1 MTETAEESWLADAC
15 ARAVRINEGN
25 LLTLLSDNRNTE
37 FGKKHNF
44 ASIRSPEEY
53 KKAVPFSTYEEVHT
67 YVERMKAG
75 ERDVLTVYPIAGF
88 CRTSGTEGTP
98 KYIPV
103 STAALERYSDKIEW
117 YKNRAHRQ
125 AGGRRLFVNG
135 FRVGLEQKKEE
146 YLLSELYYRNLFQK
160 GLLSFSEFAGGQETL
175 FWQNGHD
182 MLYGK
187 VWTALASEDIT
198 TLESIFL
205 YDQLLFFQYLQKHW
219 RSILKAMKA
228 GSIPDRIRMPEEEKA
243 VLLKLPVSPERLRSV
258 EAECGKGF
266 DGIAKR
272 LWKGLVLSSGISSAA
287 FETED
292 SGLRRYL
299 GDVPVYYFAYVAS
312 ECHMGVALRPE
323 ECRYVM
329 LPESAFYEYLPWRQ
343 DGESGTEETLL
354 PEQVQKGGLYEV
366 VLTNFS
372 GLYRYRLG
380 DVIRVVDFL
389 GESPVV
395 EFVLRKNQF
404 LNVAG
409 EKMSI
414 CQAEQA
420 VRKLVRRYGLPVHRY
435 CIGQLPWESPSC
447 YGAVFEWEE
456 RESSGNE
463 PDAGLAARRLDRALE
478 EQNLDYQDVRRLGF
492 LKRPEVLFLG
502 AQEYDAFLEENGL
515 TGGHNK
521 PRHAA
526 GVIREEVWKK
536 WKERQRT

>member
-37 FGKKHNF
+37 FGKEHNF

-53 KKAVPFSTYEEVHT
+53 KKAVPLSTYEEVHT

-160 GLLSFSEFAGGQETL
+160 GLLPFSEFAGGQETL

-243 VLLKLPVSPERLRSV
+243 VLLKLPVSPER
-258 EAECGKGF
+258 
-266 DGIAKR
+266 
-272 LWKGLVLSSGISSAA
+272 
-287 FETED
+287 
-292 SGLRRYL
+292 LRRYL

-492 LKRPEVLFLG
+492 LKRLEVLFLG

-515 TGGHNK
+515 TGGHNR

>member
-37 FGKKHNF
+37 FGKEHNF

-53 KKAVPFSTYEEVHT
+53 KKAVPLSTYEEVHT

-160 GLLSFSEFAGGQETL
+160 GLLPFSEFAGGQETL

-287 FETED
+287 F
-292 SGLRRYL
+292 
-299 GDVPVYYFAYVAS
+299 
-312 ECHMGVALRPE
+312 
-323 ECRYVM
+323 
-329 LPESAFYEYLPWRQ
+329 
-343 DGESGTEETLL
+343 
-354 PEQVQKGGLYEV
+354 
-366 VLTNFS
+366 
-372 GLYRYRLG
+372 
-380 DVIRVVDFL
+380 DFL

-492 LKRPEVLFLG
+492 LKRLEVLFLG

-515 TGGHNK
+515 TGGHNR